1 MELRMINILYWNA
14 GIRTEEDR
22 QSIRGENVRQKIIE
36 LILENNI
43 DIVIL
48 AEYTFDMM
56 LMCDM
61 LSVYGKDFKVASVA
75 KDSRV
80 KMLVSMK
87 FNVELIRD
95 STYYFICSI
104 NNALT
109 DFLIAGL
116 HFPSKR
122 YAENGGREIVARQ
135 FMGAL
140 CEAQSEVKHKKTIIT
155 GDFNA
160 DPFEDVMLTADHFH
174 ALPYADIV
182 ENKRERKVFGKNYQM
197 FYNPMWNFLGDLK
210 TPHSTCYYDSGGAV
224 NFYKHIFDQVLVSAD
239 MVKNFDKD
247 NLKIVTETG
256 SDILVDGKG
265 IPNRKEY
272 SDHLPIV
279 FGIKEDA

>member
-1 MELRMINILYWNA
+1 MINILYWNA
-14 GIRTEEDR
+14 GIRSEEDR
-22 QSIRGENVRQKIIE
+22 NSIRGENVRQKIIE

-43 DIVIL
+43 DIAIL
-48 AEYTFDMM
+48 AEYTFDMS

-61 LSVYGKDFKVASVA
+61 LSVYGKDFKVAPVPE
-75 KDSRV
+75 DNRV

-87 FNVELIRD
+87 FNIELIRD
-95 STYYFICSI
+95 SRYYFICSL

-122 YAENGGREIVARQ
+122 YAGNRDREIVAEQ
-135 FMGAL
+135 FMDAL
-140 CEAQSEVKHKKTIIT
+140 CEAQSETGHKKSIIA

-182 ENKRERKVFGKNYQM
+182 ENKRQRKVFGKNYQM
-197 FYNPMWNFLGDLK
+197 FYNPMWNFFGDLK
-210 TPHSTCYYDSGGAV
+210 TPHSTCCYDSAGAV
-224 NFYKHIFDQVLVSAD
+224 NFYKHIFDQVIVSAD
-239 MVKNFDKD
+239 MVKYFDKD
-247 NLKIVTETG
+247 NLKIVTETSRG
-256 SDILVDGKG
+256 ALADSKG